1 MQILQPPGWAPPI
14 GYSNGI
20 ATGPGRVVFVAGQI
34 GWDAD
39 QVFHS
44 ADLAPQ
50 FDQALANVLAVLAE
64 AGCGYEDILEST
76 LYVVDLQANTDT
88 MFKVKDEF
96 IQEPYSATTWI
107 GITELAVPGGRAEIK
122 VTARKPR

>member
-1 MQILQPPGWAPPI
+1 MPADPIRVIVPEANRKTYERGHFAPAVEHD
-14 GYSNGI
+14 GF
-20 ATGPGRVVFVAGQI
+20 VFVSGCV
-34 GWDAD
+34 GRGDSVEDEFRDAWR
-39 QVFHS
+39 QVG
-44 ADLAPQ
+44 
-50 FDQALANVLAVLAE
+50 AVLAE
-64 AGCGYEDILEST
+64 AGCGYEDIVDST
-76 LYVVDLQANTDT
+76 LYMVDLQANTDT